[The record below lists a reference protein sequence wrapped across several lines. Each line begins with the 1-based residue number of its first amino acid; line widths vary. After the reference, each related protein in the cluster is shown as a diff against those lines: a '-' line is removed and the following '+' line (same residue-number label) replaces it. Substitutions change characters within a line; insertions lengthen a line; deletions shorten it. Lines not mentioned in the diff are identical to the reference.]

1 VSLQK
6 AEDKQVMTRSPLSA
20 AAVRFSQLLL
30 AAAFALTAQGAAIFT
45 FDADPVGTTT
55 QFTDTVNGISA
66 TFSSPADPGGFQ
78 IQPSIFQA
86 LTGNVLGD
94 PGPNFAN
101 NIPLTI
107 TFNQDLVAIDTV
119 FATADFGAPSPFT
132 LTAFLGT
139 HQVGTVTSSGV
150 VPPGFTFPEGEIA
163 FHDSAFNTVVLSSS
177 APDFAID
184 HVAVASAPEPGVS
197 GLIGLGLFAIGVIR
211 PRRKR

>member
-1 VSLQK
+1 MINS
-6 AEDKQVMTRSPLSA
+6 TLSA
-20 AAVRFSQLLL
+20 AAVRFSRLLL
-30 AAAFALTAQGAAIFT
+30 AAAFALTAQGAAVFT
-45 FDADPVGTTT
+45 FDTDSVGAVT

-66 TFSSPADPGGFQ
+66 TFSSPVDPGGFQ

-107 TFNQDLVAIDTV
+107 TFSQNLVAIDSL

-139 HQVGTVTSSGV
+139 TQVGTVSAIGS
-150 VPPGFTFPEGEIA
+150 VPAGFAVPEGRIA
-163 FHDSAFNTVVLSSS
+163 FQGSAFNSVVFSST

-184 HVAVASAPEPGVS
+184 QVAVASAPEPGMA
-197 GLIGLGLFAIGVIR
+197 GLIGIGLFAIGAVR
-211 PRRKR
+211 PRRMR